1 MSNQDYSANNCF
13 VCGPDNPIGLRIQFH
28 MHKDICHGSF
38 TQSENH
44 MGYKNVTHGGIVFSL
59 LDDVMANWLFLQN
72 KVAQTAKCD
81 LRYRKPLPINTKVN
95 LEGTCIKQKG
105 KVAFMYGKVI
115 SDINDELI
123 AESHAKFMIISDL

>member
-44 MGYKNVTHGGIVFSL
+44 MGYKNVTHGGIGFS
-59 LDDVMANWLFLQN
+59 
-72 KVAQTAKCD
+72 
-81 LRYRKPLPINTKVN
+81 
-95 LEGTCIKQKG
+95 
-105 KVAFMYGKVI
+105 
-115 SDINDELI
+115 
-123 AESHAKFMIISDL
+123 